1 MQSQSDGTDRAYA
14 AYVVAGGLLAV
25 VAVFAAAVVR
35 YDDPTAVST
44 AMAPVTGVIAALVGA
59 YFGIRG
65 ATMAQDKA
73 NQSAHELARIQHGAP
88 AREAQAAGAQPVAAS
103 PAPVVRSQAAP

>member
-1 MQSQSDGTDRAYA
+1 MPSQSEGTDRAYA

-35 YDDPTAVST
+35 YDDATAVST

-65 ATMAQDKA
+65 ASMAQEKA

-88 AREAQAAGAQPVAAS
+88 AADVQPAAALPAAAS
-103 PAPVVRSQAAP
+103 PPPAVRSQAAP